1 MSEFITAFVGALL
14 VSNVLIIRGAGI
26 SPALVAHYT
35 KRQFSILILS
45 SVLTTLFA
53 SALLYV
59 LSTYILVPMDLAVL
73 NFLITVVVVILIAY
87 LISLVLKLWFK
98 NDRDDLLKIAAL
110 AGFNSAVIYQLV
122 TALDSG
128 SSALVTIAGAVG
140 CSLGVS
146 LFTMVISKLHERVL
160 ISDAPRRFK
169 GISLTLVSIGL
180 LMIALS
186 GLNGII

>member
-1 MSEFITAFVGALL
+1 
-14 VSNVLIIRGAGI
+14 
-26 SPALVAHYT
+26 
-35 KRQFSILILS
+35 
-45 SVLTTLFA
+45 
-53 SALLYV
+53 
-59 LSTYILVPMDLAVL
+59 MDLAVL